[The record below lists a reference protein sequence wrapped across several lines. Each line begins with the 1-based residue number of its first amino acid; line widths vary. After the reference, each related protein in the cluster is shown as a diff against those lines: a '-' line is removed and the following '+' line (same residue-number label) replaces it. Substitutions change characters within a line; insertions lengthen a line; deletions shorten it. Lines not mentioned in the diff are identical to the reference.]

1 MLRRDAN
8 RGGLADYIMNLGRML
23 EETCARHA
31 GRVALIYEENRIP
44 YAALN
49 SAVNAFAGRLRKAGL
64 EKGDSIAM
72 MLSNSPEF
80 VIAYFAI
87 QKIGAV
93 AVTLNTLSTPYEL
106 VHLLK
111 NSDAKCLITS
121 EALAEKFEKLRAE
134 LPLCKTLLLS
144 DGPGAEPFIGDAVAN
159 GPVRFDIPDMGADDP
174 AVMIYTSGLTGR
186 PLGAVLTQH
195 NLRTQSD
202 LLMTVCQ
209 ATENDRGLAVIPFF
223 HSFGAVVNM
232 LCAIRVGASVV
243 LTERTSPE
251 TILDLIEK
259 EKITYVAAVPRLF
272 IGMIMQEGTDKFDLS
287 SLRFCI
293 TGGAAMPPEMFP
305 RFEKKFAVKIMEGYG
320 LTEASPVCTFSRLNM
335 AQKYGSVGI
344 AVPGVELKVIA
355 GDGREH
361 PRGEE
366 GELIVRGENV
376 MKGYH
381 GDKEATALVIKDEW
395 LHTGDLARMDE
406 EGYVFLTGRKKR
418 MIITSGFN
426 VYPREVEIV
435 LGLHPAIQVSKVV
448 GVADLMRGEVVKAL
462 VVRKPDMTVEK
473 KELIRHCRT
482 YLSPYKVPRDVEF
495 VEAVD

>member
-1 MLRRDAN
+1 
-8 RGGLADYIMNLGRML
+8 MNLGRML

-31 GRVALIYEENRIP
+31 GRVALIYEENRIS

-72 MLSNSPEF
+72 MLPNSPEF

-106 VHLLK
+106 GHLLK

-186 PLGAVLTQH
+186 PLGAVLTQR

-344 AVPGVELKVIA
+344 AVPGVELTVIA

-406 EGYVFLTGRKKR
+406 DGYVFLTGRKKR

-435 LGLHPAIQVSKVV
+435 LSLHPAIQVSKVV